1 MSVWNSALNEETS
14 LNKKLA
20 SSFAQASVECC
31 FVCLFVFLIFYF
43 TRWKQRVFTCCANG
57 SFMWSDSLFLHH
69 FLIKENNPRR
79 GQLLQTNKA
88 KHGRLTFMW
97 KNNWIQNLSE
107 GVDRLIFFFLNRKS
121 DVKRWASR
129 NGNKLSSSVIKL
141 LFLFPFLFKSSGLG
155 FFFILFFS

>member
-1 MSVWNSALNEETS
+1 MSVWNAALNEETS

-20 SSFAQASVECC
+20 SSFAQASMECC
-31 FVCLFVFLIFYF
+31 FVCVFNFLLYPMKTTCFYVLCKWFFHVVWQFIF
-43 TRWKQRVFTCCANG
+43 A
-57 SFMWSDSLFLHH
+57 SF

-79 GQLLQTNKA
+79 GQQLPQTNKA
-88 KHGRLTFMW
+88 KHGRLTFTW
-97 KNNWIQNLSE
+97 KNIWIQNLSE
-107 GVDRLIFFFLNRKS
+107 GVDRFFFLNRKS

-155 FFFILFFS
+155 FFFLFFLRNI